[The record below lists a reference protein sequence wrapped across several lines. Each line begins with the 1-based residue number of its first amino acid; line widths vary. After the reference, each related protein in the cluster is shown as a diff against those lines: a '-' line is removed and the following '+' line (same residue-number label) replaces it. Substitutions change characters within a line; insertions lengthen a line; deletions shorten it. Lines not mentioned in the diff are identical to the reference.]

1 MSNLP
6 VPVPGIVSRDEVDS
20 MKRMM
25 MAISAAEGPS
35 TNSVPAHHNPVQGGH
50 YSGGSAGQRRPIHES
65 AAPVYS
71 AGGLAGADDVDA
83 MRTILE
89 RFHAAS
95 GTGTVYERDEP
106 APQQAAFL
114 TEQRALPNGSAW
126 EVNIR
131 LLESNGKESKSYD
144 VVESSNPR
152 NKAAEGLALLEAA
165 KAVSKFLN
173 KGLTLESSKVQEVLE
188 LEETYNRNRIQ
199 ANTARQRYAR
209 STELGEAS
217 AAGVFKS
224 QFETARAKA
233 LSSQD
238 EIKSILESIR

>member
-6 VPVPGIVSRDEVDS
+6 VPVPGVVSRDEVDS

-35 TNSVPAHHNPVQGGH
+35 TNSVPAHHNPVHGGH
-50 YSGGSAGQRRPIHES
+50 YSGGGGTRRPIHES
-65 AAPVYS
+65 APVYS

-83 MRTILE
+83 MRTILQ

-95 GTGTVYERDEP
+95 GTGTVYESDEP

-114 TEQRALPNGSAW
+114 TEQRALPNGATW

-131 LLESNGKESKSYD
+131 LLESNGKETKSYD
-144 VVESSNPR
+144 VVESSNAR